1 MKDKIKKAIIKWD
14 KKHISSLIE
23 EDIESLAEVIAKELK
38 QKEVFGG
45 LGAGR

>member
-23 EDIESLAEVIAKELK
+23 EDIESLTEFIKKELEK
-38 QKEVFGG
+38 
-45 LGAGR
+45 

>member
-23 EDIESLAEVIAKELK
+23 EDVESLSDCIVKILEKK
-38 QKEVFGG
+38 
-45 LGAGR
+45 